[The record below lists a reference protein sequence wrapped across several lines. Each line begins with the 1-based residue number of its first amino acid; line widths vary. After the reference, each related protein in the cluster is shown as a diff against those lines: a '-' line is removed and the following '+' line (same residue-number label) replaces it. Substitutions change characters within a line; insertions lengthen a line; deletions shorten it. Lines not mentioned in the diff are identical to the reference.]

1 MELYTYIILLMIN
14 SNLFIKLSSLSF
26 FFIFILSIIFLI
38 YKCILFRKYK
48 SEMKNFCKEFNDK
61 NIDLKEFYN
70 KLLNKKNN
78 LFGLSVIFFNGFKE
92 FIFLHRKGIV
102 DVNVV
107 AKMVEKIM
115 TVSMLNELSFL
126 NKNVNIFVFLRF
138 FCLYLGVLSSIFS
151 TILVLHKIDV
161 SIYVQSSLPMFLALF
176 SETLLPLFI
185 GIFITFFIN
194 IFFYKCSNFLNNT
207 SKQYNIFINEFIV
220 LIYHKL
226 YN

>member
-1 MELYTYIILLMIN
+1 MELYTYIILLIIN
-14 SNLFIKLSSLSF
+14 SNLFIKLSLLSF

-38 YKCILFRKYK
+38 YKYTLFRKYK
-48 SEMKNFCKEFNDK
+48 NEMNDFYKEFNDK
-61 NIDLKEFYN
+61 NVDLKEFYN
-70 KLLNKKNN
+70 KLLNKKGN
-78 LFGLSVIFFNGFKE
+78 LFGLSVIFFKGFKE

-115 TVSMLNELSFL
+115 KVSMLNELSYL
-126 NKNVNIFVFLRF
+126 NKNANIFIFFRF
-138 FCLYLGVLSSIFS
+138 FCLYLGILSSVFS

-161 SIYVQSSLPMFLALF
+161 SIYVQSSLPIFLSSF
-176 SETLLPLFI
+176 TEILLPLFI
-185 GIFITFFIN
+185 SIFITFFIN
-194 IFFYKCSNFLNNT
+194 IFFYKCSNFVNNI
-207 SKQYNIFINEFIV
+207 SKQYNIFIHEFIV